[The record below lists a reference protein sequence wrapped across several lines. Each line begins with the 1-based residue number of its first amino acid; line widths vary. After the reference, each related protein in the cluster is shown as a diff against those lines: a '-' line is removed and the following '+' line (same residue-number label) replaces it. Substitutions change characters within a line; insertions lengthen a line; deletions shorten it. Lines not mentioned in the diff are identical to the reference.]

1 MKKTSKKMLAI
12 LMAAAMVITILPS
25 FAITSVADVNNPLK
39 AASYLTDEGSF
50 NALISDGFVTKTG
63 NVSWSSSENAAYF
76 NGGYL
81 SLNCNPL
88 KTVTNAS
95 GFTISFD
102 AKVSDMNA
110 QTGSIFQLYDST
122 NARKYFAVNGGS
134 SSHWRRFA
142 IYNNDGSH
150 DDNNNGMTGYWTA
163 DFDNT
168 GYCEEG
174 GTDFSNESTLPDS
187 NRWYNVTISMDST
200 GYLYYYVDG
209 EQRAK
214 FKTTYGGTDGATI
227 TPDKVKAAFA
237 SFDKLTFGHS
247 IIPSRDNN
255 YWLGYFNGY
264 IRDVRFYATA
274 DTNVVGVTNAIA
286 KYEMKMDKAASE
298 KYYTNM
304 QNAYNKYVNACKGLD
319 AYLYGDDTGV
329 SLSTLASEL
338 NSATGSM
345 SEWTK
350 PTANVVTQ
358 YGANSGNTNYAERYS
373 VNLLA
378 SNQVGDTAHSGRSEA
393 GESIAFTGTSN
404 STEVNVMYGQNV
416 LLFDDPNTI
425 PQFPV
430 VFRDRIGNYNL
441 GKNSKRYTHTVYP
454 ASNTNNTNN
463 NDSSEFKLEN
473 DKESGHYR
481 DWHGYD
487 NDTNRL
493 DYSYMYDQSSKVS
506 GQADRFSCDSNGH
519 WSNANNTGCKNTYPT
534 NWNAYANAIKYIGG
548 DPGVAMKDVQ
558 ITWAYRVSSSEKP
571 GADSNTQFGAGS
583 ATQHTYIYNYYG
595 IKNKLNGKSGVFSSV
610 SNYKDGQLSTMF
622 GNFDIITR
630 DWLTIKN
637 NSDNVADIS
646 ATNTAYSNIGN
657 APDAD
662 DGTRTTNYGK
672 LRAELAAYAA
682 TFNSNAAALGVTT
695 SSFTNF
701 QTDFRA
707 VRTMFTNVDNNGY
720 ANPSADLGT
729 LYTNLK
735 AKFEALDPLYDM
747 TSYEEDYEEAKD
759 FVDTLGTENQAY
771 TTTSLNALKSLLDNA
786 VYRKAA
792 YGGTKDRADIGTKAD
807 QAAVDGEIESINA
820 QKDVLDALYNFTDY
834 DSVYSAATAVTATL
848 GQDSQAYTTSTINAL
863 QTAVS
868 NAAYQP
874 NDGTP
879 DRYDVGVNKDSA
891 AIATEKG
898 AIESAYSAL
907 EAIASFDA
915 LDAAKQAW
923 LDYIDANAAS
933 YTTTSKAAFAA
944 YLNNATEFPI
954 AHSNITARRNM
965 GAVSDQATV
974 NAEKD
979 KYVGINPASYLEAL
993 ADFSELDAAYAA
1005 AIAETTTTLTS
1016 QYTTT
1021 SLTNART
1028 YLNNASEFPIEKNSV
1043 TRADTGV
1050 SAQSTV
1056 NSERD
1061 KYLNWKT
1068 TFTGFDRLA
1077 DLRYLEEY
1085 YDKAN
1090 TLLLSL
1096 DGKAAQYSEES
1107 LRTLIQAVQAANV
1120 STYVNANAAAR
1131 ADYGQTVQADANS
1144 LADNIKAAMDSLAPA
1159 PLINAESG
1167 NAADT
1172 TALKAAVSKINSL
1185 DPDAYDLSTD
1195 SISSAIGA
1203 VNDAIGATEN
1213 ETAKTVSYVGDGG
1226 SATINV
1232 VGSSV
1237 ESQETVNA
1245 LTDVILTAITVS
1257 VKKYNVTTDTG
1268 VLIGVNNGRYEDGKA
1283 NYGATMTFSTSDPE
1297 TAWYL
1302 EIQTGSMHKKNA
1314 FQGYGQRLQTKV
1326 LGTTTV
1332 HAVTKQEG
1340 ESRVKVLRSYDSN
1353 PVGEKSPIQIVEYVT
1368 TGASYELPEAPALA
1382 YYEFDKYYIG
1392 ETAYEA
1398 GATVTINEDTDIIAH
1413 YTSSPEASC
1422 AINSTNLA
1430 GAETNLSVV
1439 YNEKVTLQGGEG
1451 TYAWIEATDNAG
1463 HYRPFHIGAKVEFLA
1478 TESTTLRAVN
1488 KTEFDSYKF
1497 TFPTINLRKSGV
1509 KTATIT
1515 VDGVEKER
1523 TTFNAQM
1530 LAGGKDIQ
1538 EYGILVAAPSSKNGP
1553 AITPDES
1560 QVIIENSGQQE
1571 GYAILRAKSTKLV
1584 GANQFTIALNN
1595 IPPGYIYRGYVIYT
1609 ENGATKTAYSQA
1621 MR

>member
-12 LMAAAMVITILPS
+12 LMAAAMVITLLPS
-25 FAITSVADVNNPLK
+25 FAITSTADVNNPLK

-50 NALISDGFVTKTG
+50 NALISDGFITKTG

-102 AKVSDMNA
+102 AKVTNMNA

-134 SSHWRRFA
+134 DSHWRRMA

-150 DDNNNGMTGYWTA
+150 DDNGSGMSGYWTA

-174 GTDFSNESTLPDS
+174 GNDFSNESKIPDS

-247 IIPSRDNN
+247 VIPSRDNN
-255 YWLGYFNGY
+255 YWLGNFNGY
-264 IRDVRFYATA
+264 IRDIRFYATA

-506 GQADRFSCDSNGH
+506 GQADRFACDSAGH

-637 NSDNVADIS
+637 NSDNVANIS
-646 ATNTAYSNIGN
+646 ATNTAYSNIGS
-657 APDAD
+657 APSAD
-662 DGTRTTNYGK
+662 DSTRTTNYGK

-720 ANPSADLGT
+720 ASPSADLGT

-747 TSYEEDYEEAKD
+747 TSYEADYEAAKA
-759 FVDTLGTENQAY
+759 FVDTLGTGSQAY

-792 YGGTKDRADIGTKAD
+792 YGGTKDRADIGTNAD
-807 QAAVDGEIESINA
+807 KTAVDGEIASINA

-879 DRYDVGVNKDSA
+879 DRYDVGVNKDGSS
-891 AIATEKG
+891 IATEKG
-898 AIESAYSAL
+898 AIESAYGAL

-965 GAVSDQATV
+965 GAVSDQATI

-979 KYVGINPASYLEAL
+979 KYIGINPASYLEAL
-993 ADFSELDAAYAA
+993 ADFSQLDAAYAA
-1005 AIAETTTTLTS
+1005 AIAETTTTLIS

-1050 SAQSTV
+1050 SAQGTV
-1056 NSERD
+1056 NTERD
-1061 KYLNWKT
+1061 KYINWKT
-1068 TFTGFDRLA
+1068 NFTGLDRLA
-1077 DLRYLEEY
+1077 DLTYFDAEF
-1085 YDKAN
+1085 DKAN
-1090 TLLLSL
+1090 TFLMNLDDKTAEYTAASMQTLLNVMKNE
-1096 DGKAAQYSEES
+1096 DVVAYAASD
-1107 LRTLIQAVQAANV
+1107 
-1120 STYVNANAAAR
+1120 STDR
-1131 ADYGQTVQADANS
+1131 ADYGQAVQEDADDY
-1144 LADNIKAAMDSLAPA
+1144 ADDIKAAMAGLQNVETVA
-1159 PLINAESG
+1159 
-1167 NAADT
+1167 T
-1172 TALKAAVSKINSL
+1172 TATQADISAFEAAVAKLNNI
-1185 DPDAYDLSTD
+1185 DPDAYEVSGDHDLD
-1195 SISSAIGA
+1195 YARNAANAVISS
-1203 VNDAIGATEN
+1203 
-1213 ETAKTVSYVGDGG
+1213 ETTQKEYNG
-1226 SATINV
+1226 ATINV
-1232 VGSSV
+1232 LNGTITQQNINDATSAIL
-1237 ESQETVNA
+1237 NA
-1245 LTDVILTAITVS
+1245 LTVNTKTYA
-1257 VKKYNVTTDTG
+1257 VTKDAQGSTDFDISAKNGSYSDGSATYG
-1268 VLIGVNNGRYEDGKA
+1268 TTLIADSGND
-1283 NYGATMTFSTSDPE
+1283 E

-1302 EIQTGSMHKKNA
+1302 EIRTGSMHKELA
-1314 FQGYGQRLQTKV
+1314 FQGYGRRFQTKV
-1326 LGTTTV
+1326 LGTTKIK
-1332 HAVTKQEG
+1332 AVKKT
-1340 ESRVKVLRSYDSN
+1340 ESQNKVKIVRKYGDN
-1353 PVGEKSPIQIVEYVT
+1353 PITDKSPVQLVDYV
-1368 TGASYELPEAPALA
+1368 ASGSSFTLPAAPAIA
-1382 YYEFDKYYIG
+1382 FYQFDKYYIG
-1392 ETAYEA
+1392 ETEYAA
-1398 GATVTINEDTDIIAH
+1398 GASVTIGEDTEIIAR
-1413 YTSSPEASC
+1413 YTVKADADC
-1422 AINSTNLA
+1422 AINV
-1430 GAETNLSVV
+1430 LSDNAQNQTVA
-1439 YNEKVTLQGGEG
+1439 YNTKVTLTGAND
-1451 TYAWIEATDNAG
+1451 TYGWVEAIDAT
-1463 HYRPFHIGAKVEFLA
+1463 HFRPFKIGKNVEFYA
-1478 TESTTLRAVN
+1478 SESTELKAVT
-1488 KTEFDSYKF
+1488 KSEFDGYKF
-1497 TFPTINLRKSGV
+1497 TFPCVNLRKGGIIES
-1509 KTATIT
+1509 
-1515 VDGVEKER
+1515 DGKKV
-1523 TTFNAQM
+1523 FNAQ
-1530 LAGGKDIQ
+1530 LVNDGKEIQ
-1538 EYGILVAAPSSKNGP
+1538 EYGILIAAPLTKADS
-1553 AITPDES
+1553 TPIAMENLLPS
-1560 QVIIENSGQQE
+1560 MVIIENSGKHE
-1571 GYAILRAKSTKLV
+1571 GENAYQILRAKSTKLV
-1584 GANQFTIALNN
+1584 GANQFTISVSSL
-1595 IPPGYIYRGYVIYT
+1595 PSQYIYRGYAIYKDA
-1609 ENGATKTAYSQA
+1609 NGNLQTVYSEA
-1621 MR
+1621 M